1 VLIIDDHAPS
11 RAALAEAIT
20 AQGGQVVGNGSR
32 AEDVLRLVDKHRPDV
47 AVLAVGLPDGDGVR
61 PREVMAVSPCPVV
74 LVTSHTDAPVVAR
87 AVDAGV
93 LGFLAKPVR
102 AEELGPTLDV
112 AVHRFREIE
121 AMRKENEALKR
132 KLESRKLVER
142 AKGIL
147 MTRLGLSEPEA
158 FRRIQKTAMDTR
170 RPMAEVRRRFCSPR
184 NGPRPGG
191 SSRLLPKSRAHRRD
205 CLPSRQSFW
214 FPEATLQRNQL
225 ISLSIGRGTR
235 LAQRA
240 VGAPRQRGRRARAGR
255 ESY

>member
-1 VLIIDDHAPS
+1 MGALRLLLRDGMKPHWRVLIVDDHAAS
-11 RAALAEAIT
+11 RAAVAEAVT

-47 AVLAVGLPDGDGVR
+47 VVLAVGLPDGDGVQAA
-61 PREVMAVSPCPVV
+61 REVMTVAACPVV

-102 AEELGPTLDV
+102 AEELRPTLDV
-112 AVHRFREIE
+112 AIHGSRDIE
-121 AMRKENEALKR
+121 TMRRENETLRR

-147 MTRLGLSEPEA
+147 MRRLGLSEPEA

-170 RPMAEVRRRFCSPR
+170 RPMADVAQALLLTEEVGHS
-184 NGPRPGG
+184 RPAK
-191 SSRLLPKSRAHRRD
+191 P
-205 CLPSRQSFW
+205 
-214 FPEATLQRNQL
+214 
-225 ISLSIGRGTR
+225 
-235 LAQRA
+235 
-240 VGAPRQRGRRARAGR
+240 
-255 ESY
+255 

>member
-1 VLIIDDHAPS
+1 MRAGRPDTKPRWRVLIIDDHAPS
-11 RAALAEAIT
+11 RAAVAEAVT

-32 AEDVLRLVDKHRPDV
+32 AEDARRLVDKHRPDV
-47 AVLAVGLPDGDGVR
+47 ALLAVGLPDGDGVQAA
-61 PREVMAVSPCPVV
+61 REVMNVAPCPVV

-102 AEELGPTLDV
+102 PEDVGPTLDV
-112 AVHRFREIE
+112 AVHRFREL
-121 AMRKENEALKR
+121 AAVRKENEALKR

-170 RPMAEVRRRFCSPR
+170 RPMAEVAQVLVRE
-184 NGPRPGG
+184 GVGHPRP
-191 SSRLLPKSRAHRRD
+191 
-205 CLPSRQSFW
+205 
-214 FPEATLQRNQL
+214 
-225 ISLSIGRGTR
+225 
-235 LAQRA
+235 
-240 VGAPRQRGRRARAGR
+240 ARP
-255 ESY
+255 